1 MELDLFEFLPS
12 LCLCVSHRHRR
23 HLKQVTRLYARC
35 NRMVLVLPYRNL
47 QALSGVDSTSPDY
60 CQHVLDS
67 YVNHN
72 PKNFPCI
79 GLQLVGIQTEIP
91 ILRIWELPRLCAQ
104 PGDSVLLTMITANES
119 HNVTPRSLCR
129 AEHGFYHIISHPA
142 PTFGVL
148 EPGPCSISLPN
159 IQLLTCWDH
168 ARVIRENI
176 LVISPHVFGSSQSA
190 YM

>member
-1 MELDLFEFLPS
+1 M
-12 LCLCVSHRHRR
+12 
-23 HLKQVTRLYARC
+23 
-35 NRMVLVLPYRNL
+35 
-47 QALSGVDSTSPDY
+47 
-60 CQHVLDS
+60 
-67 YVNHN
+67 NHN
-72 PKNFPCI
+72 PENFPCI
-79 GLQLVGIQTEIP
+79 SLQLVGIQTEIP
-91 ILRIWELPRLCAQ
+91 ILRIWVLPRLCAQ

-176 LVISPHVFGSSQSA
+176 LVISPHVLVHPKVLRYTRQSTTRMRDLKKHPPLPRMSKP
-190 YM
+190 YMYVVTI